1 MLVLEFKNKKGVYM
15 LVSAISSN
23 SCSFVLNKAGST
35 KTNDYCTDT
44 VFNSLN
50 SRKSISEKQNDIFD
64 SINEW
69 KNFCHKQIE
78 QGKLD
83 IIA

>member
-1 MLVLEFKNKKGVYM
+1 M

-23 SCSFVLNKAGST
+23 SCQSVFNTNNKT
-35 KTNDYCTDT
+35 KNIDCYADT
-44 VFNSLN
+44 AFNSLN
-50 SRKSISEKQNDIFD
+50 SRKKLSDKQDKLFN

-69 KNFCHKQIE
+69 KYFCHHQIE

>member
-1 MLVLEFKNKKGVYM
+1 MVKFSYKKGVYM

-23 SCSFVLNKAGST
+23 SCQSVLDSTNKVKNA
-35 KTNDYCTDT
+35 DYYTDT

-50 SRKSISEKQNDIFD
+50 SRRVLSDKQSKVFD

-69 KNFCHKQIE
+69 KYFCHSQIE
-78 QGKLD
+78 KGKFD

>member
-1 MLVLEFKNKKGVYM
+1 MVKFSYKKGVYM

-23 SCSFVLNKAGST
+23 SCQTVSNATNKAKNT
-35 KTNDYCTDT
+35 DCHTDT
-44 VFNSLN
+44 AFNSLN
-50 SRKSISEKQNDIFD
+50 SRKLVNEKQNNLFD

-69 KNFCHKQIE
+69 KNFCHSQIE
-78 QGKLD
+78 KGKFD

>member
-1 MLVLEFKNKKGVYM
+1 M

-23 SCSFVLNKAGST
+23 SCQ
-35 KTNDYCTDT
+35 T
-44 VFNSLN
+44 VFNTSNKTTNTDCYVDTAFNSLT
-50 SRKSISEKQNDIFD
+50 SKKAISEKQNKIFD

-69 KNFCHKQIE
+69 KYFCHSQIE
-78 QGKLD
+78 KGKLD